1 MIANTMRKNK
11 SLINEEVHF
20 DESQE
25 LVSTT
30 DLRGVITYANSE
42 FCEVAGY
49 KSEELI
55 GKNHN
60 IVRHPDMP
68 KAAFKE
74 MWEKLKQG
82 DSWRGMVKNRCK
94 DGRYYW
100 VDAFVTPIFEHGQ
113 LIGYQSV
120 RTKPSE
126 QLKQRAQALY
136 DTLNANKS
144 LFNFREKTAL
154 RQGITLACL
163 FIWLIGSVLISSLT
177 LATINIAICI
187 VVVALNYDELIATP
201 AILRKQKAQSDS
213 VSRYIFSG
221 MSPHSVSDYRE
232 QLLNAKLRTVLGRMK
247 DSTLDFNSIA
257 TKLDHQSSLTEK
269 GIASQSER
277 LAQIAS
283 AMTQMGT
290 TIGEISVNTAET
302 ADKVNNT
309 HQSCSEIKVH
319 IANNNK
325 MVSDLA
331 VQVEHAATTASS
343 LASEADKIGQVMTEI
358 EGIAD
363 QTNLLALNAAIEA
376 ARAGEHGRGFAVV
389 ADEVRTLSSR
399 TQSATTQIHSSIKE
413 IQDTLFSWSK
423 VMQNTKDQADTCVT
437 TTDKTQIELDGIFAQ
452 ISEISH
458 LAIQIAS
465 AAEEQQMVSTDIS
478 NNVTE
483 IKSFSDENLSSSFE
497 VAKSAAELVD
507 GSRKVNDLL
516 LTFKI

>member
-1 MIANTMRKNK
+1 
-11 SLINEEVHF
+11 
-20 DESQE
+20 
-25 LVSTT
+25 
-30 DLRGVITYANSE
+30 
-42 FCEVAGY
+42 
-49 KSEELI
+49 
-55 GKNHN
+55 
-60 IVRHPDMP
+60 
-68 KAAFKE
+68 
-74 MWEKLKQG
+74 
-82 DSWRGMVKNRCK
+82 
-94 DGRYYW
+94 
-100 VDAFVTPIFEHGQ
+100 
-113 LIGYQSV
+113 
-120 RTKPSE
+120 
-126 QLKQRAQALY
+126 
-136 DTLNANKS
+136 
-144 LFNFREKTAL
+144 
-154 RQGITLACL
+154 
-163 FIWLIGSVLISSLT
+163 
-177 LATINIAICI
+177 
-187 VVVALNYDELIATP
+187 
-201 AILRKQKAQSDS
+201 
-213 VSRYIFSG
+213 
-221 MSPHSVSDYRE
+221 
-232 QLLNAKLRTVLGRMK
+232 
-247 DSTLDFNSIA
+247 
-257 TKLDHQSSLTEK
+257 
-269 GIASQSER
+269 
-277 LAQIAS
+277 
-283 AMTQMGT
+283 MTQMGA